1 MIIIGVAQ
9 WFASYYLTQWG
20 FYMYSRGTIDLVSY
34 TTSCD
39 GELNN
44 RSISETL
51 TLEQRMRA

>member
-1 MIIIGVAQ
+1 
-9 WFASYYLTQWG
+9 
-20 FYMYSRGTIDLVSY
+20 MYSRGTIDLVSY

-51 TLEQRMRA
+51 TLEQRMRAWTIIAQGGWMWKSPIWFSFV